1 MPYCCQCGQ
10 NVGPTDIFC
19 ASCGT
24 QQPGQQAPRVQ
35 ATAQNTDYT
44 YGISPRTASLLCY
57 IPIVGWVVAIVVL
70 ASQRFRNDHRVRF
83 NAFQGLYLFV
93 AWLIV
98 DWVLS
103 PLMRTQGDFGISRI
117 FPGLLQVA
125 VLCAWIFMIIK
136 TAHDE
141 VYKLPIL
148 GELAEK
154 SVSEQR

>member
-10 NVGPTDIFC
+10 TVGGHDVFC
-19 ASCGT
+19 AGCGT
-24 QQPGQQAPRVQ
+24 RQPAQKQA
-35 ATAQNTDYT
+35 AEYLS
-44 YGISPRTASLLCY
+44 GISPRTASLLCY
-57 IPIVGWVVAIVVL
+57 IPIIGWVVAIVVL
-70 ASQRFRNDHRVRF
+70 ASQRFRHDARVRF
-83 NAFQGLYLFV
+83 NAFQALYLFV

-98 DWVLS
+98 DWVVS
-103 PLMRTQGDFGISRI
+103 PMMHI
-117 FPGLLQVA
+117 PGVGLYRVLPHLLQLA

>member
-1 MPYCCQCGQ
+1 
-10 NVGPTDIFC
+10 VVASKDVFC
-19 ASCGT
+19 AVCGAR
-24 QQPGQQAPRVQ
+24 QPNPTPV
-35 ATAQNTDYT
+35 TDYLH
-44 YGISPRTASLLCY
+44 GISSRTASLLCY

-70 ASQRFRNDHRVRF
+70 ASARFRNDGRARF

-103 PLMRTQGDFGISRI
+103 PIFRFPTYGGPSLHKI
-117 FPGLLQVA
+117 FPVMMHLAIWG
-125 VLCAWIFMIIK
+125 AWIIMIIK

-148 GELAEK
+148 GDLAEK

>member
-10 NVGPTDIFC
+10 GVGAQDVFC

-24 QQPGQQAPRVQ
+24 RQPQCSPVS
-35 ATAQNTDYT
+35 DYLH
-44 YGISPRTASLLCY
+44 GISPRTASLLCY
-57 IPIVGWVVAIVVL
+57 IPIVGWIVAIVVL
-70 ASQRFRNDHRVRF
+70 ASARFRSDTRVRF

-103 PLMRTQGDFGISRI
+103 PLFGISHVWGLGFYRI
-117 FPGLLQVA
+117 FPALMKAALLG
-125 VLCAWIFMIIK
+125 AWVFMIVK
-136 TAHDE
+136 TAQDE

-148 GELAEK
+148 GDLAEK